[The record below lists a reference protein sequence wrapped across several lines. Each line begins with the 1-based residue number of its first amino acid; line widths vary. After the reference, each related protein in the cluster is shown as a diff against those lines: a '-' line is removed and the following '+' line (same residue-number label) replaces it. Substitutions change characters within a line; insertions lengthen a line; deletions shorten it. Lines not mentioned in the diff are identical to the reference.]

1 MAVVSKWMLAYWDPL
16 KDKLLQSTRG
26 KQALLIL
33 HPQAMAHVLAA
44 TSRKND
50 KGMRQSQE
58 IQFQ

>member
-1 MAVVSKWMLAYWDPL
+1 MLAYWDPL
-16 KDKLLQSTRG
+16 KDKFLQSTRG

-44 TSRKND
+44 TSRKNV
-50 KGMRQSQE
+50 KGMRQAQE